1 MKNTTLVILAAG
13 MGSRFGGLKQIEPL
27 GPHGESIIEYS
38 VYDAIQAGFNKVVI
52 IIKKA
57 IEEDFKAHVGKRL
70 EKAVHV
76 EYAFQELDKLPEGY
90 SIPEGRE
97 KPWGTAHAILCA
109 KEFLTEPFA
118 TINADD
124 YYGPEAF
131 KLMHDHLVSSNELC
145 MVGYELGKT
154 LSDKGDVA
162 RGICETE
169 NGYLTKITE
178 NTAINKNSGIPLDTT
193 VSMNMWGYPTSMLE
207 LTEKYF
213 VEFLDNLPNA
223 SNPLKAEFFL
233 PLVSDKL
240 IHSGYRCKVL
250 KTSGKW
256 YGVTYKDDSDE
267 VKAALLQLTNNG
279 YYPKEKRVND

>member
-38 VYDAIQAGFNKVVI
+38 VYDAVKAGFNKVVI
-52 IIKKA
+52 IIKKE
-57 IEEDFKAHVGKRL
+57 IEEDFKAHVGVRL

-76 EYAFQELDKLPEGY
+76 EYAFQELYKLPEGY
-90 SIPEGRE
+90 SIPEGRV

-131 KLMHDHLVSSNELC
+131 KLIHDQLVESNDIC

-154 LSDKGDVA
+154 LSDKGDVS
-162 RGICETE
+162 RGVCETQD
-169 NGYLTKITE
+169 GYLTKITE
-178 NTAINKNSGIPLDTT
+178 NTALNKDSGIPLDTT
-193 VSMNMWGYPTSMLE
+193 VSMNMWGYPTSILGKVE
-207 LTEKYF
+207 EYF
-213 VEFLDNLPNA
+213 FDFLNNLSSAP
-223 SNPLKAEFFL
+223 NPLKAEFFL

-240 IHSGYRCKVL
+240 INDGYKCKVL
-250 KTSGKW
+250 KTKEKW
-256 YGVTYKDDSDE
+256 YGVTYKDDANE
-267 VKAALLQLTNNG
+267 VKAALAKLTDDGN
-279 YYPKEKRVND
+279 YPKDKRVND

>member
-38 VYDAIQAGFNKVVI
+38 VYDAIKAGFNKVVI

-76 EYAFQELDKLPEGY
+76 EYAFQELDMLPEGY
-90 SIPEGRE
+90 TIPEGRE

-109 KEFLTEPFA
+109 KQYLTEPFA

-131 KLMHDHLVSSNELC
+131 QLIHDQLISSNDIC
-145 MVGYELGKT
+145 MVGYQLGNT
-154 LSDKGDVA
+154 LSEKGTVS

-178 NTAINKNSGIPLDTT
+178 NTALDKNSGFPMETT
-193 VSMNMWGYPTSMLE
+193 VSMNMWGYQPEILP

-213 VEFLDNLPNA
+213 LEFLDNVPNTP
-223 SNPLKAEFFL
+223 NPLKAEFFL

-240 IHSGYRCKVL
+240 INDGYKCKVL
-250 KTSGKW
+250 KTTGKW
-256 YGVTYKDDSDE
+256 YGVTYKDDADQ
-267 VKAALLQLTNNG
+267 VRAALKEITESG
-279 YYPKEKRVND
+279 VYPKETRVNG

>member
-38 VYDAIQAGFNKVVI
+38 VYDAIKAGFNKVVI

-76 EYAFQELDKLPEGY
+76 EYAFQELDMLPEGY
-90 SIPEGRE
+90 TIPEGRE
-97 KPWGTAHAILCA
+97 KPWGTAHAVLCA
-109 KEFLTEPFA
+109 KQYLTEPFA

-131 KLMHDHLVSSNELC
+131 QLIHDQLISSNDIC
-145 MVGYELGKT
+145 MVGYQLGNT
-154 LSDKGDVA
+154 LSEKGTVS

-178 NTAINKNSGIPLDTT
+178 NTALDKNSGFPMETT
-193 VSMNMWGYPTSMLE
+193 VSMNMWGYQPEILP

-213 VEFLDNLPNA
+213 LEFLDNVPNTP
-223 SNPLKAEFFL
+223 NPLKAEFFL

-240 IHSGYRCKVL
+240 INDGYKCKVL
-250 KTSGKW
+250 KTTGKW
-256 YGVTYKDDSDE
+256 YGVTYKDDADQ
-267 VKAALLQLTNNG
+267 VRAALKEITESG
-279 YYPKEKRVND
+279 VYPKETRVNG

>member
-38 VYDAIQAGFNKVVI
+38 VYDAIKAGFNKVVI

-76 EYAFQELDKLPEGY
+76 EYAFQELDMLPEGY
-90 SIPEGRE
+90 TIPEGRE

-109 KEFLTEPFA
+109 KQYLTEPFA

-131 KLMHDHLVSSNELC
+131 QLIHDQLISSNDIC
-145 MVGYELGKT
+145 MVGYQLGNT
-154 LSDKGDVA
+154 LSEKGTVS

-178 NTAINKNSGIPLDTT
+178 NTALDKNSGFPMETT
-193 VSMNMWGYPTSMLE
+193 VSMNMWGYQPEILP

-213 VEFLDNLPNA
+213 LEFLDNVPNTP
-223 SNPLKAEFFL
+223 NPLKAEFFL

-240 IHSGYRCKVL
+240 INDGYKCKVL
-250 KTSGKW
+250 KTTGKW
-256 YGVTYKDDSDE
+256 YGVTYKDDADQ
-267 VKAALLQLTNNG
+267 VRAALKEITESG
-279 YYPKEKRVND
+279 IYPKETRVNG

>member
-38 VYDAIQAGFNKVVI
+38 VYDAIKAGFNKVVI

-76 EYAFQELDKLPEGY
+76 EYAFQELDMLPEGY
-90 SIPEGRE
+90 TIPEGRE

-109 KEFLTEPFA
+109 KQYLTEPFA

-131 KLMHDHLVSSNELC
+131 QLIHDQLISSNDIC
-145 MVGYELGKT
+145 MVGYQLGNT
-154 LSDKGDVA
+154 LSEKGTVS

-178 NTAINKNSGIPLDTT
+178 NTALDKNSGFPMETT
-193 VSMNMWGYPTSMLE
+193 VSMNMWGYQPEILP

-213 VEFLDNLPNA
+213 LEFLDNVPNTP
-223 SNPLKAEFFL
+223 NPLKAEFFL
-233 PLVSDKL
+233 PLVSD
-240 IHSGYRCKVL
+240 
-250 KTSGKW
+250 
-256 YGVTYKDDSDE
+256 
-267 VKAALLQLTNNG
+267 
-279 YYPKEKRVND
+279 